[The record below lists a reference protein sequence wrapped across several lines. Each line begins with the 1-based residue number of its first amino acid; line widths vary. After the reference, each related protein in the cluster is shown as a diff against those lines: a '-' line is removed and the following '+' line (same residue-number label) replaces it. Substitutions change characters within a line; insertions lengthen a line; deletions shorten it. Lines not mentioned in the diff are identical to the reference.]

1 MATLDHELKFSR
13 ALKHLQDLDGEIR
26 RWLDG
31 HHYTVRYEFDLQ
43 ARFGGLNKP
52 DPASRFSMF
61 SGTVS
66 FDGKSI
72 PTPPGVE
79 FGHGLLT
86 AFATAEQPPRDPI
99 SLCLIGD
106 TLHNLRSGLD
116 NLAHA
121 LALAGPGPLSKE
133 FPGSSEF
140 PIFGDENRKGVAGSG
155 PGLFQ
160 NNGLFKI
167 QGWHPDAKAAV
178 ELLQPYHRGNDY
190 RSDPLWTLHEL
201 DNISKHRLLHP
212 AVAAFESTRW
222 RPSGF
227 TNVLVG
233 PGIMEFPRGAIS
245 GRHTN
250 SSGLWRPSHPSS
262 SGDAR
267 GDTSRP
273 RRSVHRLGPIR
284 TRKTSSRDPREHLHP
299 RDREG
304 QFRNSSGICEPC
316 VCLPCFRQ
324 GYLP

>member
-99 SLCLIGD
+99 SLLIGD

-233 PGIMEFPRGAIS
+233 PGIMEFPRGAIQADTPIARVF
-245 GRHTN
+245 GV
-250 SSGLWRPSHPSS
+250 RPIDPAAEMHVEIHPALDVAFTGSAPS
-262 SGDAR
+262 A
-267 GDTSRP
+267 
-273 RRSVHRLGPIR
+273 LGKPVVATLANIYTHVIEKVVPELVR
-284 TRKTSSRDPREHLHP
+284 
-299 RDREG
+299 
-304 QFRNSSGICEPC
+304 
-316 VCLPCFRQ
+316 
-324 GYLP
+324 YL